1 MLYSGRKEP
10 NLNMSRRRNK
20 SHASEAQILANQINA
35 LRSTG
40 PRTEAGKNRSSCNAF
55 RHGLTA
61 QVTVMTDPDREAQ
74 DKFIKAYVADLAPE
88 GAQETQLAQAI
99 AFDTWRM
106 NRTRAI
112 EENAFSIGFSGQ
124 PGQID
129 CSHPQIH
136 SAMSNARTFF
146 DDAKTFSLLSVYE
159 QRIHRNFHRN
169 LKLYRELK
177 AERQTE
183 RPAEPKTAPTAQPA
197 AVVIEIEKP
206 LTMTAAAS
214 APATPSA
221 SETTTQP
228 IPETNP
234 QPPVASITSSQIGFV
249 HSNPDQTPQPT
260 PPTAHKLPPH
270 TARSRL
276 TPTTQMETHTMPS
289 HSANPPNIPASAN
302 LINVDLEKTL
312 LRKVGEAI
320 HRFKMIRNGD
330 RIAVAVSGGKDSV
343 TLLEALLLLQKRAPI
358 DFTVC
363 AFTVEQGKF
372 LAPVAGRRR
381 IYPKSRRRMDLP
393 HRQPLPPPPRREA
406 RSRLRPLQPL
416 PPPRRLPDRPRP

>member
-1 MLYSGRKEP
+1 MLYSDRKEP
-10 NLNMSRRRNK
+10 NPDMSRRRNK

-74 DKFIKAYVADLAPE
+74 DKFVKAYVADLAPE

-169 LKLYRELK
+169 LKLFRELK
-177 AERQTE
+177 AERE
-183 RPAEPKTAPTAQPA
+183 AALANKPPAP
-197 AVVIEIEKP
+197 IEIEKS
-206 LTMTAAAS
+206 LTMAAAANTS
-214 APATPSA
+214 GNTP
-221 SETTTQP
+221 ENNQQP
-228 IPETNP
+228 LSPSTACGE
-234 QPPVASITSSQIGFV
+234 IGFV
-249 HSNPDQTPQPT
+249 HANPEQRLKPVP
-260 PPTAHKLPPH
+260 PPTNPTHPAPRKLPD
-270 TARSRL
+270 A
-276 TPTTQMETHTMPS
+276 
-289 HSANPPNIPASAN
+289 A
-302 LINVDLEKTL
+302 
-312 LRKVGEAI
+312 
-320 HRFKMIRNGD
+320 
-330 RIAVAVSGGKDSV
+330 
-343 TLLEALLLLQKRAPI
+343 
-358 DFTVC
+358 
-363 AFTVEQGKF
+363 
-372 LAPVAGRRR
+372 
-381 IYPKSRRRMDLP
+381 
-393 HRQPLPPPPRREA
+393 
-406 RSRLRPLQPL
+406 
-416 PPPRRLPDRPRP
+416 

>member
-1 MLYSGRKEP
+1 
-10 NLNMSRRRNK
+10 MSRRRNK
-20 SHASEAQILANQINA
+20 SHASDAQILANQINA

-177 AERQTE
+177 AERQKE
-183 RPAEPKTAPTAQPA
+183 CPAEPKAAVPAQPPA
-197 AVVIEIEKP
+197 PVTEIEKP
-206 LTMTAAAS
+206 LTMTATAS
-214 APATPSA
+214 
-221 SETTTQP
+221 
-228 IPETNP
+228 ETNP
-234 QPPVASITSSQIGFV
+234 QPPRALNHFQRNWLRSFKSIKARHIAHQPAA
-249 HSNPDQTPQPT
+249 HRPAETP
-260 PPTAHKLPPH
+260 
-270 TARSRL
+270 RRGL
-276 TPTTQMETHTMPS
+276 TPRHPKRCPS
-289 HSANPPNIPASAN
+289 PQIRSAVLTVSN
-302 LINVDLEKTL
+302 L
-312 LRKVGEAI
+312 RSSS
-320 HRFKMIRNGD
+320 RRN
-330 RIAVAVSGGKDSV
+330 S
-343 TLLEALLLLQKRAPI
+343 
-358 DFTVC
+358 
-363 AFTVEQGKF
+363 
-372 LAPVAGRRR
+372 AGRRASER
-381 IYPKSRRRMDLP
+381 
-393 HRQPLPPPPRREA
+393 
-406 RSRLRPLQPL
+406 
-416 PPPRRLPDRPRP
+416 

>member
-10 NLNMSRRRNK
+10 NPDMSRRRNR

-35 LRSTG
+35 LRSSG

-169 LKLYRELK
+169 LKLFRELK
-177 AERQTE
+177 AERKAE
-183 RPAEPKTAPTAQPA
+183 RTAERKAAQPAEPPAPVT
-197 AVVIEIEKP
+197 EIEKP
-206 LTMTAAAS
+206 LTMTAAATNAQLPS
-214 APATPSA
+214 PPATSK
-221 SETTTQP
+221 E
-228 IPETNP
+228 
-234 QPPVASITSSQIGFV
+234 IGFV
-249 HSNPDQTPQPT
+249 HSNPSYDLQTAPAGQAV
-260 PPTAHKLPPH
+260 PPVLE
-270 TARSRL
+270 RSSTL
-276 TPTTQMETHTMPS
+276 
-289 HSANPPNIPASAN
+289 
-302 LINVDLEKTL
+302 VDCERSSTVVDCERSSTL
-312 LRKVGEAI
+312 VG
-320 HRFKMIRNGD
+320 
-330 RIAVAVSGGKDSV
+330 
-343 TLLEALLLLQKRAPI
+343 
-358 DFTVC
+358 
-363 AFTVEQGKF
+363 
-372 LAPVAGRRR
+372 
-381 IYPKSRRRMDLP
+381 
-393 HRQPLPPPPRREA
+393 
-406 RSRLRPLQPL
+406 
-416 PPPRRLPDRPRP
+416 